1 MVASAWDFW
10 RSIGSPRHVCAPMVD
25 QSEAAFRVLTRSLG
39 VQLAYTPM
47 LHARL
52 MVEAPAYRAHTFDPE
67 PDGVDRPLVAQLA
80 GHDASVLLA
89 AGRLVQ
95 SHVDAVDINFGCP
108 QGIARKGRYGA
119 FLLDEPELAV
129 SLVRALAEGLDVP
142 VTAKVRLLPSVD
154 ASVALC
160 RRMQEAGASALCV
173 HGRTKEQNKHR
184 SGPADWAAIARIV
197 EALDIPVIANG
208 GIATADDVAECL
220 ARTGAAAVMSSE
232 ALLENPALFC
242 ANVDPDSGAYL
253 DQPELARRYLRVCR
267 QLPPPTLGHVRS
279 HLFKLLHAPLR
290 HQPLLREDLLEATS
304 LDDVEPVVERLAA
317 CSHHQPAFHTPRFDA
332 AASWYWRHRT
342 AAVSADGELGETRGA
357 GGASSPESRSRAELE
372 AAALERRDRR
382 RREKKRRRRQRGAAS
397 VAAAPAV
404 AVL

>member
-142 VTAKVRLLPSVD
+142 VTAKVRSSEIVREIVRDCPQRGGHRRGCGCCGCSRRLRALRGNSVTHLRREQVRLLPSVD

-184 SGPADWAAIARIV
+184 SGSADWAAIARIV

-232 ALLENPALFC
+232 ALL
-242 ANVDPDSGAYL
+242 
-253 DQPELARRYLRVCR
+253 
-267 QLPPPTLGHVRS
+267 
-279 HLFKLLHAPLR
+279 
-290 HQPLLREDLLEATS
+290 
-304 LDDVEPVVERLAA
+304 
-317 CSHHQPAFHTPRFDA
+317 
-332 AASWYWRHRT
+332 
-342 AAVSADGELGETRGA
+342 
-357 GGASSPESRSRAELE
+357 
-372 AAALERRDRR
+372 
-382 RREKKRRRRQRGAAS
+382 
-397 VAAAPAV
+397 
-404 AVL
+404 